1 MTNFI
6 FRSDTMSFQSFKEN
20 HDAHIIQ
27 NYARQ
32 PAAFVKGE
40 GCKLWDMDGK
50 EYIDF
55 ASGIGVLSVGHSHP
69 VWVEAVTEQAG
80 KLTHVCNLF
89 YTEPGAK
96 LAKKLCEIS
105 GLSAVFFAN
114 SGAESNEGLIKLA
127 RKYSKDKY
135 GEGRSTII
143 TLNGSFHGRTMAAL
157 TATAQAHFHKHF
169 DPFMPG
175 FRYVPPNDFDAL
187 ANQGDDVCAVLLEP
201 IQGEGGV
208 IPLDT
213 EYVKQVAKLCE
224 ERDWLLMIDEVQTGI
239 GRLGY
244 WFGFQELGVQ
254 PDAIS
259 FAKGVGGGIP
269 LGGFIVSEKLRDV
282 LGHGTHGTTYGGNP
296 LCAAAG
302 LATIEIL
309 ESVLPQVAKKGEYM
323 RTRIKE
329 MNLPKVLEVRGK
341 GLMIG
346 IKIDGIP
353 PAEINGKLLQAGLVG
368 LTAGADALR
377 FLPPL
382 VISTEDIDA
391 GLAIFEK
398 VMKTL

>member
-1 MTNFI
+1 
-6 FRSDTMSFQSFKEN
+6 MSFQNFKEN

-27 NYARQ
+27 TYARQ
-32 PAAFVKGE
+32 PVAFVKGQ

-135 GEGRSTII
+135 GDGRSTII

-175 FRYVPPNDFDAL
+175 FRYVPPNDIDAL

-208 IPLDT
+208 IPLDK
-213 EYVKQVAKLCE
+213 EYIKQVAKLCE

-244 WFGFQELGVQ
+244 WFGFQELGVK

-269 LGGFIVSEKLRDV
+269 LGGFIVSEKLRNV

-309 ESVLPQVAKKGEYM
+309 ESVLPQVAEKGEYM
-323 RTRIKE
+323 RTKIKE

-382 VISTEDIDA
+382 IISMEDIDA